1 MDICTTKVAA
11 RRFVRSARVRGE
23 TVGLVPTMGFL
34 HDGHMALVRAAVAA
48 CDKVIVSIFV
58 NPTQFGANEDLDTY
72 PRNEARDL
80 KFLKAADVH
89 AVFMP
94 TPNEMYHAGDQTIVE
109 TTKLSKIMIG
119 KIRPG
124 HFRGV
129 ATVVCKLLNIVQP
142 DQAFFGEKD
151 FQQLRVIKTMV
162 RDLDMPYEING
173 VTTVRE
179 ADGLAMSSRNVKL
192 TAADRKAAVIL
203 SASLAEAAKLT
214 HAGITARALDQAIT
228 RFIAQEPRADVQ
240 SVDVRDADSLAPLRG
255 RISAPAAVLLAV
267 RFGDVLLI
275 DQRVVEP

>member
-80 KFLKAADVH
+80 KFLKAAGVH

>member
-1 MDICTTKVAA
+1 MEICTTKAA
-11 RRFVRSARVRGE
+11 MRAFVRSARAGEE

-34 HDGHMALVRAAVAA
+34 HDGHMALVGAALAA
-48 CDKVIVSIFV
+48 CDQVVVSIFV

-72 PRNEARDL
+72 PRDEARDL
-80 KFLKAADVH
+80 ALLKAAGVH

-94 TPNEMYHAGDQTIVE
+94 TPDEMYHTDDQTIVE
-109 TTKLSKIMIG
+109 TTGLSKVLIG

-124 HFRGV
+124 HFQGV

-179 ADGLAMSSRNVKL
+179 TDGLAMSSRNVKL
-192 TAADRKAAVIL
+192 TPADRRAAVVL
-203 SASLAEAAKLT
+203 SASLAEAEKLT
-214 HAGITARALDQAIT
+214 RAGITARALGRAVTQI
-228 RFIAQEPRADVQ
+228 IAREPRADLQ
-240 SVDVRDADSLAPLRG
+240 SADVRDAETLTPLHG
-255 RISAPAAVLLAV
+255 RISAPAVVLLAV
-267 RFGDVLLI
+267 RFGNVLLI
-275 DQRVVEP
+275 DQRVVKP